1 MIIAR
6 CEDLKKLP
14 DDQLERYSLEL
25 RWRAK
30 SGEPLKKI
38 LPEAYALA
46 RESAWRSMGME
57 HFAVQLMGGIALFE
71 GGIAEMQT
79 GEGKT
84 LTAVLPAYLRALMG
98 QGCHV
103 ITVNDYL
110 ATRDSETMKPVFN
123 QLGLTV
129 GCITSDMEDDD
140 RRTAYGCDIT
150 YGTANEMGF
159 DFLRDR
165 IRIGASAPGQ
175 LEQAISNHKTS
186 GKEPLVQRGT
196 YFALIDEAD
205 SVLIDEA
212 RTPLIIGLIQ
222 PNDAASVNLF
232 RWCNR
237 ATHQLEAEVDYVYEP
252 KKRSAYLTDPGCR
265 KVLLMP
271 KPSLLD
277 SIDTERIYKQVE
289 QSLVARFGFLKDR
302 DYVVVD
308 EEVVIVDESTGRM
321 MDGRKWQDGLHQSI
335 EAQEHVPITAATGQA
350 ARITV
355 QSFFQNYTHLAGM
368 TGTAAL
374 AEKEIRKTYKVSVT
388 PIPTNR
394 PCIRVGVPPRLFK
407 TMQAKRM
414 AVVEEIEKIREK
426 RCPVLVG
433 TPSVE
438 ASEALGDLL
447 AMKAIPHQI
456 LNAKYHEQEAEIV
469 KKAGEPSR
477 VTIATNMA
485 GRGTDILLKDF
496 LRKNGDIVLE
506 NGDIERNNGETLRNN
521 GQIVNQDGDILRKD
535 GDIIRERGGLHVIA
549 TEMHTSARIDR
560 QLIGRSARQG
570 DPGQYQFFLSLEDEL
585 LRCLEQHYIDKITSS
600 AKADENGELSA
611 SWISFFNNTQTFL
624 EKLHLKQR
632 RDMLKHEK
640 HRIEMFHKMGLDP
653 YLEWTE

>member
-1 MIIAR
+1 MSITSHSYHWMKTGFRPSKSRISRWQTVARQIIKRSEA
-6 CEDLKKLP
+6 LKKES
-14 DDQLERYSLEL
+14 DDRLERYSLEL

-30 SGEPLKKI
+30 SGESLKKI
-38 LPEAYALA
+38 LPEAYALV
-46 RESAWRSMGME
+46 RESAWRTLNME

-98 QGCHV
+98 KGCHV

-110 ATRDSETMKPVFN
+110 AKRDSETMGPVFN
-123 QLGLTV
+123 KLGLSV

-140 RRTAYGCDIT
+140 RRNAYSLDVT

-175 LEQAISNHKTS
+175 LEQAITNHKTS
-186 GKEPLVQRGT
+186 GKEPLVQRGN

-232 RWCNR
+232 RWSNR
-237 ATHQLEAEVDYVYEP
+237 ATHQLESEVDFVYEP
-252 KKRSAYLTDPGCR
+252 KKRSAYLTDDGCR
-265 KVLLMP
+265 KVLLMA

-289 QSLVARFGFLKDR
+289 QSLVARFGFMKDR

-321 MDGRKWQDGLHQSI
+321 MEGRKWQDGLHQSI
-335 EAQEHVPITAATGQA
+335 EAQEHIPVTAATGQA

-355 QSFFQNYTHLAGM
+355 QSFFQNYSFLAGM
-368 TGTAAL
+368 TGTAAQ
-374 AEKEIRKTYKVSVT
+374 AEKEIRKTYKVTVT
-388 PIPTNR
+388 QIPTNR
-394 PCIRVGVPPRLFK
+394 PCIREGSTPRIFK
-407 TMQAKRM
+407 TIQAKRL
-414 AVVEEIEKIREK
+414 AVVQEIEHIREK
-426 RCPVLVG
+426 QCPVLVG

-438 ASEALGDLL
+438 ASELLGDLL
-447 AMKAIPHQI
+447 SLQAIPHQI
-456 LNAKYHEQEAEIV
+456 LNAKYHEQEGEIV

-485 GRGTDILLKDF
+485 GRGTDILLND
-496 LRKNGDIVLE
+496 LVRE
-506 NGDIERNNGETLRNN
+506 N
-521 GQIVNQDGDILRKD
+521 
-535 GDIIRERGGLHVIA
+535 GGLHVIA
-549 TEMHTSARIDR
+549 TEMHSSERIDR
-560 QLIGRSARQG
+560 QLVGRAARQG
-570 DPGQYQFFLSLEDEL
+570 DPGHYQFFLSLEDEL
-585 LRCLEQHYIDKITSS
+585 LRCLETSQVEKIIRS
-600 AKADENGELSA
+600 AKANEQGELPA
-611 SWISFFNNTQTFL
+611 NWISFFNNTQNFL

>member
-1 MIIAR
+1 MKTGFRPSKSRLSRWNSLASQIIKR
-6 CEDLKKLP
+6 GETLKTLT
-14 DDQLERYSLEL
+14 DDRLERYSLEL

-30 SGEPLKKI
+30 SGEPLKNI
-38 LPEAYALA
+38 LPEAYALV
-46 RESAWRSMGME
+46 RESAWRTLKMA
-57 HFAVQLMGGIALFE
+57 HFPVQLMGGIALFE

-98 QGCHV
+98 KGCHV
-103 ITVNDYL
+103 VTVNDYL
-110 ATRDSETMKPVFN
+110 AKRDSELMGPVFN
-123 QLGLTV
+123 KLGLSV
-129 GCITSDMEDDD
+129 GCITSDMEDDE
-140 RRTAYGCDIT
+140 RRIAYGLDIT

-186 GKEPLVQRGT
+186 GKEPLVQRGN

-232 RWCNR
+232 RWSNR
-237 ATHQLEAEVDYVYEP
+237 ATNQLESEVDYVYEP
-252 KKRSAYLTDPGCR
+252 KKRSAYLTDQGCR
-265 KVLLMP
+265 KVLLLP

-289 QSLVARFGFLKDR
+289 QSLVARFGFLRDR
-302 DYVVVD
+302 DYVVVND
-308 EEVVIVDESTGRM
+308 EVVIVDESTGRM
-321 MDGRKWQDGLHQSI
+321 MEGRKWQDGLHQSI

-355 QSFFQNYTHLAGM
+355 QSFFQNYSHLAGM

-388 PIPTNR
+388 SIPTHR
-394 PCIRVGVPPRLFK
+394 PCLRQGSVPRVFK
-407 TMQAKRM
+407 TMQDKHL
-414 AVVEEIEKIREK
+414 AVVDEIERLRQK
-426 RCPVLVG
+426 RCAILVG

-447 AMKAIPHQI
+447 ALKAIPHQI

-485 GRGTDILLKDF
+485 GRGTDILLNDVV
-496 LRKNGDIVLE
+496 RE
-506 NGDIERNNGETLRNN
+506 N
-521 GQIVNQDGDILRKD
+521 
-535 GDIIRERGGLHVIA
+535 GGLHVIA

-570 DPGQYQFFLSLEDEL
+570 DPGHYQFFLSLEDEL
-585 LRCLEQHYIDKITSS
+585 LRCLELNQLDKIFRS
-600 AKADENGELSA
+600 AKADDRGELPA
-611 SWISFFNNTQTFL
+611 GWISFFKNTQNFL
-624 EKLHLKQR
+624 EKLHHKQR
-632 RDMLKHEK
+632 KDMLKHEK
-640 HRIEMFHKMGLDP
+640 YRIEMFHKMGLDP

>member
-1 MIIAR
+1 MGVASHSYHWMKTGFRPAKSRISRWKVEANRIIKR
-6 CEDLKKLP
+6 CESLKKMT
-14 DDQLERYSLEL
+14 DDRLERYSLEL

-46 RESAWRSMGME
+46 RESAWRTLKME
-57 HFAVQLMGGIALFE
+57 HFPVQLMGGMALFE

-98 QGCHV
+98 KGCHV

-110 ATRDSETMKPVFN
+110 AQRDSETMKPVFN
-123 QLGLTV
+123 KLGLSV
-129 GCITSDMEDDD
+129 DCITSDMEDED
-140 RRTAYGCDIT
+140 RRTAYACDIT

-186 GKEPLVQRGT
+186 GKEPLVQRGN

-232 RWCNR
+232 RWSNR
-237 ATHQLEAEVDYVYEP
+237 ATHQLESEEDFVYEP
-252 KKRSAYLTDPGCR
+252 KKRSAYLTDQGCR
-265 KVLLMP
+265 KVLLMA

-308 EEVVIVDESTGRM
+308 EEIVIVDESTGRM

-335 EAQEHVPITAATGQA
+335 EAQEHVPVTASTGQA

-355 QSFFQNYTHLAGM
+355 QSFFQNYSHLAGM

-388 PIPTNR
+388 SVPTHR
-394 PCIRVGVPPRLFK
+394 PCLRIGIPPRVFK
-407 TMQAKRM
+407 TLQAKRM
-414 AVVEEIEKIREK
+414 AVVDEIERIRLK

-438 ASEALGDLL
+438 ASETLGDLL

-485 GRGTDILLKDF
+485 GRGTDILLTDA
-496 LRKNGDIVLE
+496 
-506 NGDIERNNGETLRNN
+506 
-521 GQIVNQDGDILRKD
+521 
-535 GDIIRERGGLHVIA
+535 IRENGGLHVIA

-560 QLIGRSARQG
+560 QLIGRAARQG

-585 LRCLEQHYIDKITSS
+585 LRCLETHQLERIIQS
-600 AKADENGELSA
+600 AKADEKGELA
-611 SWISFFNNTQTFL
+611 PSWISFFNNTQSFL
-624 EKLHLKQR
+624 EKLHRKQR

>member
-1 MIIAR
+1 MSIASHSYHWMKTGFRPTKSRLSRWSATAGQIVKR
-6 CEDLKKLP
+6 CESLKKMT
-14 DDQLERYSLEL
+14 DDRLERYSLEL

-38 LPEAYALA
+38 LPEAYALV
-46 RESAWRSMGME
+46 RESAWRTLKME
-57 HFAVQLMGGIALFE
+57 HFPVQLMGGIALFE

-84 LTAVLPAYLRALMG
+84 LTAVPPAYLRALMG
-98 QGCHV
+98 KGCHV

-110 ATRDSETMKPVFN
+110 AKRDSEIMGPVFN
-123 QLGLTV
+123 KLGLSV
-129 GCITSDMEDDD
+129 GCITSDMEDED
-140 RRTAYGCDIT
+140 RRIAYGLDVT

-175 LEQAISNHKTS
+175 LEQAITNHKNS
-186 GKEPLVQRGT
+186 GKEPLVQRGN

-232 RWCNR
+232 RWSNR
-237 ATHQLEAEVDYVYEP
+237 ATHQLESEVDYVYEP
-252 KKRSAYLTDPGCR
+252 KKRSSYLTDSGCR
-265 KVLLMP
+265 KILLMA

-308 EEVVIVDESTGRM
+308 DEVVIVDESTGRM

-355 QSFFQNYTHLAGM
+355 QSFFQNYAHLAGM
-368 TGTAAL
+368 TGTAAM

-388 PIPTNR
+388 SIPTHR
-394 PCIRVGVPPRLFK
+394 PCIREGSQARVFK

-414 AVVEEIEKIREK
+414 AVVEEIERLRLK
-426 RCPVLVG
+426 RCPILVG

-469 KKAGEPSR
+469 RKAGEPAR

-485 GRGTDILLKDF
+485 GRGTDILLKDDV
-496 LRKNGDIVLE
+496 RAN
-506 NGDIERNNGETLRNN
+506 
-521 GQIVNQDGDILRKD
+521 
-535 GDIIRERGGLHVIA
+535 GGLHVIA

-570 DPGQYQFFLSLEDEL
+570 DPGHYQFFLSLEDEL
-585 LRCLEQHYIDKITSS
+585 LRCLEMNQIQKLVKS
-600 AKADENGELSA
+600 AKADEKGELSPG
-611 SWISFFNNTQTFL
+611 WLSFFKNTQDFL
-624 EKLHLKQR
+624 EKLHRKQR
-632 RDMLKHEK
+632 RDMLKQEK
-640 HRIEMFHKMGLDP
+640 NRIEMFHKMGLDP

>member
-1 MIIAR
+1 MKTGFRPSKSRLSRWNSLASQIIKR
-6 CEDLKKLP
+6 GETLKTLT
-14 DDQLERYSLEL
+14 DDRLERCSLEL

-30 SGEPLKKI
+30 SGEPLKNI
-38 LPEAYALA
+38 LPEAYALV
-46 RESAWRSMGME
+46 RESAWRTLKMA
-57 HFAVQLMGGIALFE
+57 HFPVQLMGGIALFE

-98 QGCHV
+98 KGCHV
-103 ITVNDYL
+103 VTVNDYL
-110 ATRDSETMKPVFN
+110 AKRDSELMGPVFN
-123 QLGLTV
+123 KLGLSV
-129 GCITSDMEDDD
+129 GCITSDMEDDE
-140 RRTAYGCDIT
+140 RRIAYGLDIT

-186 GKEPLVQRGT
+186 GKEPLVQRGN

-232 RWCNR
+232 RWSNR
-237 ATHQLEAEVDYVYEP
+237 ATNQLESEVDYVYEP
-252 KKRSAYLTDPGCR
+252 KKRSAYLTDQGCR
-265 KVLLMP
+265 KVLLLP

-289 QSLVARFGFLKDR
+289 QSLVARFGFLRDR
-302 DYVVVD
+302 DYVVVND
-308 EEVVIVDESTGRM
+308 EVVIVDESTGRM
-321 MDGRKWQDGLHQSI
+321 MEGRKWQDGLHQSI

-355 QSFFQNYTHLAGM
+355 QSFFQNYSHLAGM

-388 PIPTNR
+388 SIPTHR
-394 PCIRVGVPPRLFK
+394 PCLRQGSVPRVFK
-407 TMQAKRM
+407 TMQDKHL
-414 AVVEEIEKIREK
+414 AVVDEIERLRQK
-426 RCPVLVG
+426 RCAILVG

-447 AMKAIPHQI
+447 ALKAIPHQI

-485 GRGTDILLKDF
+485 GRGTDILLNDVV
-496 LRKNGDIVLE
+496 RE
-506 NGDIERNNGETLRNN
+506 N
-521 GQIVNQDGDILRKD
+521 
-535 GDIIRERGGLHVIA
+535 GGLHVIA

-570 DPGQYQFFLSLEDEL
+570 DPGHYQFFLSLEDEL
-585 LRCLEQHYIDKITSS
+585 LRCLELNQLDKIFRS
-600 AKADENGELSA
+600 AKADDRGELPA
-611 SWISFFNNTQTFL
+611 GWISFFKNTQNFL
-624 EKLHLKQR
+624 EKLHHKQR
-632 RDMLKHEK
+632 KDMLKHEK
-640 HRIEMFHKMGLDP
+640 YRIEMFHKMGLDP

>member
-1 MIIAR
+1 MKTGFRPKQSRLSRWSATADQIIQR
-6 CEDLKKLP
+6 CESLKKVT
-14 DDQLERYSLEL
+14 DDRLERYSLEL

-38 LPEAYALA
+38 LPEAYALV
-46 RESAWRSMGME
+46 RESAWRTKNME
-57 HFAVQLMGGIALFE
+57 HFPVQLMGGIALFE

-98 QGCHV
+98 KGCYV

-110 ATRDSETMKPVFN
+110 AQRDSEIMGPIFN
-123 QLGLTV
+123 KLGLSV
-129 GCITSDMEDDD
+129 GCITSDMEDED
-140 RRTAYGCDIT
+140 RRIAYGLDVT

-165 IRIGASAPGQ
+165 IRVGASAPGQ
-175 LEQAISNHKTS
+175 LEQAMTNHKSS

-232 RWCNR
+232 RWSNR
-237 ATHQLEAEVDYVYEP
+237 ATHQLELEDDFVYEP
-252 KKRSAYLTDPGCR
+252 KKRSAYLTDQGCR
-265 KVLLMP
+265 KILLMA

-308 EEVVIVDESTGRM
+308 DEVVIVDESTGRM

-355 QSFFQNYTHLAGM
+355 QSFFQNFSHLAGM

-388 PIPTNR
+388 TIPTHR
-394 PCIRVGVPPRLFK
+394 PCIREGSKPRIFK
-407 TMQAKRM
+407 TMQDKRM
-414 AVVEEIEKIREK
+414 AVVDEIERIREK
-426 RCPVLVG
+426 RCPILVG

-438 ASEALGDLL
+438 ASESLGDLL

-456 LNAKYHEQEAEIV
+456 LNAKYHAQEAEIV
-469 KKAGEPSR
+469 KKAGEPAR

-485 GRGTDILLKDF
+485 GRGTDI
-496 LRKNGDIVLE
+496 
-506 NGDIERNNGETLRNN
+506 
-521 GQIVNQDGDILRKD
+521 ILTD
-535 GDIIRERGGLHVIA
+535 EIRESGGLHVIA

-560 QLIGRSARQG
+560 QLLGRSARQG
-570 DPGQYQFFLSLEDEL
+570 DPGHYQFFLSLEDEL
-585 LRCLEQHYIDKITSS
+585 LRCLELHHIEKIIKS
-600 AKADENGELSA
+600 AKADEIGELPG
-611 SWISFFNNTQTFL
+611 SWISFFNNTQNFL
-624 EKLHLKQR
+624 EKLHHKQR

-653 YLEWTE
+653 YLEWTD

>member
-1 MIIAR
+1 MSIASHSYHWMKSGFHPSKSRISRWETVAKQIIKR
-6 CEDLKKLP
+6 SEGLKKES
-14 DDQLERYSLEL
+14 DDRLERYSLEL

-30 SGEPLKKI
+30 SGESLQKI
-38 LPEAYALA
+38 LPEAYALV
-46 RESAWRSMGME
+46 RESAWRTLKME
-57 HFAVQLMGGIALFE
+57 HFPVQLMGGIALFE

-98 QGCHV
+98 KGCHV

-110 ATRDSETMKPVFN
+110 AKRDSEIMGPVFN
-123 QLGLTV
+123 KLGLSV
-129 GCITSDMEDDD
+129 GCITSDMEDED
-140 RRTAYGCDIT
+140 RRIAYGLDVT

-175 LEQAISNHKTS
+175 LEQAITNHKTS
-186 GKEPLVQRGT
+186 GKEPLVQRGN

-205 SVLIDEA
+205 SILIDEA

-232 RWCNR
+232 RWSNR
-237 ATHQLEAEVDYVYEP
+237 ATHQLESEIDYVYEP
-252 KKRSAYLTDPGCR
+252 KKRSAYLTDDGCR

-289 QSLVARFGFLKDR
+289 QALIARFGFLKDR

-321 MDGRKWQDGLHQSI
+321 MEGRKWQDGLHQSI
-335 EAQEHVPITAATGQA
+335 EAQEHIPVTAGTGQA

-355 QSFFQNYTHLAGM
+355 QSFFQNYSHLAGM

-388 PIPTNR
+388 AIPTNR
-394 PCIRVGVPPRLFK
+394 PCIREGSKPRIFK
-407 TMQAKRM
+407 SMQSKRM
-414 AVVEEIEKIREK
+414 AVVEEIEQIRK
-426 RCPVLVG
+426 KKCPVLVG

-438 ASEALGDLL
+438 ASELLGDLL
-447 AMKAIPHQI
+447 SMKAIPHQI
-456 LNAKYHEQEAEIV
+456 LNAKFHEQEGEIV

-485 GRGTDILLKDF
+485 GRGTDILLND
-496 LRKNGDIVLE
+496 LVRE
-506 NGDIERNNGETLRNN
+506 N
-521 GQIVNQDGDILRKD
+521 
-535 GDIIRERGGLHVIA
+535 GGLHVIA

-560 QLIGRSARQG
+560 QLVGRAARQG
-570 DPGQYQFFLSLEDEL
+570 DPGHYQFFLSLEDEL
-585 LRCLEQHYIDKITSS
+585 LRCLEASHIEKVIQS
-600 AKADENGELSA
+600 AKADEHGELPA
-611 SWISFFNNTQTFL
+611 NWISFFENTQNFL

>member
-1 MIIAR
+1 MSISSHSYHWMKTGFRPAKSRLSRWRAQANQIIKRGEA
-6 CEDLKKLP
+6 LKTVT
-14 DDQLERYSLEL
+14 DDELERYSLEL

-38 LPEAYALA
+38 MPEAYALV
-46 RESAWRSMGME
+46 RESAWRTLKMA
-57 HFAVQLMGGIALFE
+57 HFPVQLMGGIALFE

-98 QGCHV
+98 KGCHV
-103 ITVNDYL
+103 VTVNDYL
-110 ATRDSETMKPVFN
+110 AKRDSELMGPVFN
-123 QLGLTV
+123 KLGLSV
-129 GCITSDMEDDD
+129 GCITSDMEDED
-140 RRTAYGCDIT
+140 RRIAYGLDVT

-175 LEQAISNHKTS
+175 LEQAISNHKSS
-186 GKEPLVQRGT
+186 GKEPLVQRGN

-232 RWCNR
+232 RWSNR
-237 ATHQLEAEVDYVYEP
+237 ATHQLESEVDYVYEP
-252 KKRSAYLTDPGCR
+252 KKRSAYLTDQGCR

-289 QSLVARFGFLKDR
+289 QSLIARFGFLKDR
-302 DYVVVD
+302 DYVVVND
-308 EEVVIVDESTGRM
+308 EVVIVDESTGRM
-321 MDGRKWQDGLHQSI
+321 MEGRKWQDGLHQSI

-355 QSFFQNYTHLAGM
+355 QSFFQNYAHLAGM

-374 AEKEIRKTYKVSVT
+374 AEREIRKTYKVSVT
-388 PIPTNR
+388 SIPTHR
-394 PCIRVGVPPRLFK
+394 PCLRKGSPPRVFK
-407 TMQAKRM
+407 TLQAKRM
-414 AVVEEIEKIREK
+414 AVVEEIERLRQK
-426 RCPVLVG
+426 RCSILVG

-438 ASEALGDLL
+438 ASEELGDLL

-469 KKAGEPSR
+469 KKAGEPAR

-485 GRGTDILLKDF
+485 GRGTDILLKD
-496 LRKNGDIVLE
+496 IVRE
-506 NGDIERNNGETLRNN
+506 N
-521 GQIVNQDGDILRKD
+521 
-535 GDIIRERGGLHVIA
+535 GGLHVIA

-570 DPGQYQFFLSLEDEL
+570 DPGHYQFFLSLEDEL
-585 LRCLEQHYIDKITSS
+585 LRCLELNQLNQIIRS
-600 AKADENGELSA
+600 AKADERGELSPG
-611 SWISFFNNTQTFL
+611 WISFFKKTQDFL
-624 EKLHLKQR
+624 EKLHRKQR
-632 RDMLKHEK
+632 RDMLKQEK
-640 HRIEMFHKMGLDP
+640 FRIEMFHKMGLDP

>member
-1 MIIAR
+1 LLKSGFHPSKSRLSRWGTIADQIVQR
-6 CEDLKKLP
+6 SESLKKET
-14 DDQLERYSLEL
+14 DDRLERYSLEL
-25 RWRAK
+25 SWRAK
-30 SGEPLKKI
+30 SGESLKKI
-38 LPEAYALA
+38 LPEAYALV
-46 RESAWRSMGME
+46 RESAWRTLKME
-57 HFAVQLMGGIALFE
+57 HFPVQLMGGIALFE

-110 ATRDSETMKPVFN
+110 AKRDSETMGAVFN
-123 QLGLTV
+123 KLGLSV
-129 GCITSDMEDDD
+129 GCITSDMEDED
-140 RRTAYGCDIT
+140 RRIAYGLDVT

-175 LEQAISNHKTS
+175 LEQALTNHKSS

-205 SVLIDEA
+205 SILIDEA

-232 RWCNR
+232 RWSNR
-237 ATHQLEAEVDYVYEP
+237 ATHQLESEVDFVYEP
-252 KKRSAYLTDPGCR
+252 KKRSAYLTDDGCR
-265 KVLLMP
+265 KILLMA

-289 QSLVARFGFLKDR
+289 QSLVARFGFMKDR

-321 MDGRKWQDGLHQSI
+321 MEGRKWQDGLHQSI
-335 EAQEHVPITAATGQA
+335 EAQEHIPVTAATGQA

-355 QSFFQNYTHLAGM
+355 QSFFQNYSHLAGM
-368 TGTAAL
+368 TGTAAQ

-394 PCIRVGVPPRLFK
+394 PCIREGSTPRVFK
-407 TMQAKRM
+407 SMQAKRL
-414 AVVEEIEKIREK
+414 AIVEEIEQIRK
-426 RCPVLVG
+426 KQCPILVG

-438 ASEALGDLL
+438 ASELLGDLL
-447 AMKAIPHQI
+447 SMKAIPHQI
-456 LNAKYHEQEAEIV
+456 LNAKYHEQEGEIV

-485 GRGTDILLKDF
+485 GRGTDILLND
-496 LRKNGDIVLE
+496 LVRE
-506 NGDIERNNGETLRNN
+506 N
-521 GQIVNQDGDILRKD
+521 
-535 GDIIRERGGLHVIA
+535 GGLHVIA
-549 TEMHTSARIDR
+549 TEMHSSERIDR
-560 QLIGRSARQG
+560 QLVGRAARQG
-570 DPGQYQFFLSLEDEL
+570 DPGHYQFFLSLEDEL
-585 LRCLEQHYIDKITSS
+585 LRCLETSQIEKVVQS
-600 AKADENGELSA
+600 AKANEKGELPA
-611 SWISFFNNTQTFL
+611 NWISFFNNTQNFL

>member
-1 MIIAR
+1 MSIASHSYHWMKSGFHPSKSRISRWETVAKQIIKR
-6 CEDLKKLP
+6 SEGLKKES
-14 DDQLERYSLEL
+14 DDRLERYSLEL

-30 SGEPLKKI
+30 SGESLQKI
-38 LPEAYALA
+38 LPEAYALV
-46 RESAWRSMGME
+46 RESAWRTLKME
-57 HFAVQLMGGIALFE
+57 HFPVQLMGGIALFE

-98 QGCHV
+98 KGCHV

-110 ATRDSETMKPVFN
+110 AKRDSEIMGPVFN
-123 QLGLTV
+123 KLGLSV
-129 GCITSDMEDDD
+129 GCITSDMEDED
-140 RRTAYGCDIT
+140 RRIAYGLDVT

-175 LEQAISNHKTS
+175 LEQAITNHKTS
-186 GKEPLVQRGT
+186 GKEPLVQRGN

-205 SVLIDEA
+205 SILIDEA

-232 RWCNR
+232 LWSNR
-237 ATHQLEAEVDYVYEP
+237 ATHQLESEIDYVYEP
-252 KKRSAYLTDPGCR
+252 KKRSAYLTDDGCR

-289 QSLVARFGFLKDR
+289 QALIARFGFLKDR

-321 MDGRKWQDGLHQSI
+321 MEGRKWQDGLHQSI
-335 EAQEHVPITAATGQA
+335 EAQEHIPVTAGTGQA

-355 QSFFQNYTHLAGM
+355 QSFFQNYSHLAGM

-388 PIPTNR
+388 AIPTNR
-394 PCIRVGVPPRLFK
+394 PCIREGSKPRIFK
-407 TMQAKRM
+407 SMQSKRM
-414 AVVEEIEKIREK
+414 AVVEEIEQIRK
-426 RCPVLVG
+426 KKCPVLVG

-438 ASEALGDLL
+438 ASELLGDLL
-447 AMKAIPHQI
+447 SMKAIPHQI
-456 LNAKYHEQEAEIV
+456 LNAKFHEQEGEIV

-485 GRGTDILLKDF
+485 GRGTDILLND
-496 LRKNGDIVLE
+496 LVRE
-506 NGDIERNNGETLRNN
+506 N
-521 GQIVNQDGDILRKD
+521 
-535 GDIIRERGGLHVIA
+535 GGLHVIA

-560 QLIGRSARQG
+560 QLVGRAARQG
-570 DPGQYQFFLSLEDEL
+570 DPGHYQFFLSLEDEL
-585 LRCLEQHYIDKITSS
+585 LRCLEASHIEKVIQS
-600 AKADENGELSA
+600 AKADEHGELPA
-611 SWISFFNNTQTFL
+611 NWISFFENTQNFL

>member
-1 MIIAR
+1 MSIASHSYHWMKTGFRPSKSRLSRWNSLASQIIKR
-6 CEDLKKLP
+6 GETLKTLT
-14 DDQLERYSLEL
+14 DDRLERYSLEL

-30 SGEPLKKI
+30 SGEPLKNI
-38 LPEAYALA
+38 LPEAYALV
-46 RESAWRSMGME
+46 RESAWRTLKMA
-57 HFAVQLMGGIALFE
+57 HFPVQLMGGIALFE

-98 QGCHV
+98 KGCHV
-103 ITVNDYL
+103 VTVNDYL
-110 ATRDSETMKPVFN
+110 AKRDSELMGPVFN
-123 QLGLTV
+123 KLGLSV
-129 GCITSDMEDDD
+129 GCITSDMEDDE
-140 RRTAYGCDIT
+140 RRIAYGLDIT

-186 GKEPLVQRGT
+186 GKEPLVQRGN

-232 RWCNR
+232 RWSNR
-237 ATHQLEAEVDYVYEP
+237 ATNQLESEVDYVYEP
-252 KKRSAYLTDPGCR
+252 KKRSAYLTDQGCR
-265 KVLLMP
+265 KVLLLP

-289 QSLVARFGFLKDR
+289 QSLVARFGFLRDR
-302 DYVVVD
+302 DYVVVND
-308 EEVVIVDESTGRM
+308 EVVIVDESTGRM
-321 MDGRKWQDGLHQSI
+321 MEGRKWQDGLHQSI

-355 QSFFQNYTHLAGM
+355 QSFFQNYSHLAGM

-388 PIPTNR
+388 SIPTHR
-394 PCIRVGVPPRLFK
+394 PCLRQGSVPRVFK
-407 TMQAKRM
+407 TMQDKHL
-414 AVVEEIEKIREK
+414 AVVDEIERLRQK
-426 RCPVLVG
+426 RCAILVG

-447 AMKAIPHQI
+447 ALKAIPHQI

-485 GRGTDILLKDF
+485 GRGTDILLNDVV
-496 LRKNGDIVLE
+496 RE
-506 NGDIERNNGETLRNN
+506 N
-521 GQIVNQDGDILRKD
+521 
-535 GDIIRERGGLHVIA
+535 GGLHVIA

-570 DPGQYQFFLSLEDEL
+570 DPGHYQFFLSLEDEL
-585 LRCLEQHYIDKITSS
+585 LRCLELNQLDKIFRS
-600 AKADENGELSA
+600 AKADDRGELPA
-611 SWISFFNNTQTFL
+611 GWISFFKNTQNFL
-624 EKLHLKQR
+624 EKLHHKQR
-632 RDMLKHEK
+632 KDMLKHEK
-640 HRIEMFHKMGLDP
+640 YRIEMFHKMGLDP

>member
-1 MIIAR
+1 MSIASHSYHWMKTGFRPKQSRLSRWSATADQIIQR
-6 CEDLKKLP
+6 CESLKKVT
-14 DDQLERYSLEL
+14 DDRLERYSLEL

-38 LPEAYALA
+38 LPEAYALV
-46 RESAWRSMGME
+46 RESAWRTKNME
-57 HFAVQLMGGIALFE
+57 HFPVQLMGGIALFE

-98 QGCHV
+98 KGCYV

-110 ATRDSETMKPVFN
+110 AQRDSEIMGPIFN
-123 QLGLTV
+123 KLGLSV
-129 GCITSDMEDDD
+129 GCITSDMEDED
-140 RRTAYGCDIT
+140 RRIAYGLDVT

-165 IRIGASAPGQ
+165 IRVGASAPGQ
-175 LEQAISNHKTS
+175 LEQAMTNHKSS

-232 RWCNR
+232 RWSNR
-237 ATHQLEAEVDYVYEP
+237 ATHQLELEDDFVYEP
-252 KKRSAYLTDPGCR
+252 KKRSAYLTDQGCR
-265 KVLLMP
+265 KILLMA

-308 EEVVIVDESTGRM
+308 DEVVIVDESTGRM

-355 QSFFQNYTHLAGM
+355 QSFFQNFSHLAGM

-388 PIPTNR
+388 TIPTHR
-394 PCIRVGVPPRLFK
+394 PCIREGSKPRIFK
-407 TMQAKRM
+407 TMQDKRM
-414 AVVEEIEKIREK
+414 AVVDEIERIREK
-426 RCPVLVG
+426 RCPILVG

-438 ASEALGDLL
+438 ASESLGDLL

-456 LNAKYHEQEAEIV
+456 LNAKYHAQEAEIV
-469 KKAGEPSR
+469 KKAGEPAR

-485 GRGTDILLKDF
+485 GRGTDI
-496 LRKNGDIVLE
+496 
-506 NGDIERNNGETLRNN
+506 
-521 GQIVNQDGDILRKD
+521 ILTD
-535 GDIIRERGGLHVIA
+535 EIRESGGLHVIA

-560 QLIGRSARQG
+560 QLLGRSARQG
-570 DPGQYQFFLSLEDEL
+570 DPGHYQFFLSLEDEL
-585 LRCLEQHYIDKITSS
+585 LRCLELHHIEKIIKS
-600 AKADENGELSA
+600 AKADEIGELPG
-611 SWISFFNNTQTFL
+611 SWISFFNNTQNFL
-624 EKLHLKQR
+624 EKLHHKQR

-653 YLEWTE
+653 YLEWTD